1 MFTDL
6 LATFTLPLQLYCT
19 TPIFVLRYQHIWD
32 SLLVKNYVLW
42 IKFAEKKIQIHGLF
56 TPESHAML
64 MTTVWGP
71 DSGLSHRD
79 INNPRI
85 LVWDW
90 IMLVVC
96 AIEAIVPAPDVSI
109 LFWIACHPRLVYVM
123 MVIWYSRR
131 TFWNDRI
138 IGLDAS
144 VNNCTRNILY
154 TQYLTENE
162 ISKTLCYM

>member
-85 LVWDW
+85 LV
-90 IMLVVC
+90 LR
-96 AIEAIVPAPDVSI
+96 SN
-109 LFWIACHPRLVYVM
+109 H
-123 MVIWYSRR
+123 
-131 TFWNDRI
+131 
-138 IGLDAS
+138 AS
-144 VNNCTRNILY
+144 G
-154 TQYLTENE
+154 
-162 ISKTLCYM
+162 LCYRSNSPCSWCVHIVLNRMPSSSGLCDDGNMIFQKNVLEWQNNRIGCLS